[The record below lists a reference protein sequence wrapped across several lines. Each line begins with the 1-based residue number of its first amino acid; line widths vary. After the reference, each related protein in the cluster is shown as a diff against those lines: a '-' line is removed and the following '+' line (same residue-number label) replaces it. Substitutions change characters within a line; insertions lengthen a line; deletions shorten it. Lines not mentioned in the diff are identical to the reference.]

1 MSDSRALISRSKGFG
16 SFLVVAYGIL
26 ALAALGRSFIQITSR
41 LDEAPLSYSLSAVAA
56 IIYIVA
62 LIALLLKGRFWH
74 IVAWLSISFEMLG
87 VLVVGT
93 ASLIWPELFQHA
105 TVWSIYGIGYGFF
118 PLVLPMLGIWW
129 LWKVGKNR

>member
-1 MSDSRALISRSKGFG
+1 MSDSEKLTTRSKGFG

-41 LDEAPLSYSLSAVAA
+41 FEEAPLSYSLSAVSALV
-56 IIYIVA
+56 YIVA
-62 LIALLLKGRFWH
+62 LVALLLKGSFWH
-74 IVAWLSISFEMLG
+74 SVAWVAISFEMVG
-87 VLVVGT
+87 VLLIGT
-93 ASLIWPELFQHA
+93 ASIIWPDQFQHT
-105 TVWSIYGIGYGFF
+105 TVWSLYGNGYGFF